1 MFGPARFFKTWIMR
15 NSPAQSKGP
24 GNPNGLPGP
33 LNVLR
38 AGKTLRAA
46 QWGAPRFVKMCAGV

>member
-1 MFGPARFFKTWIMR
+1 MR